1 MSPRELHHT
10 PQWYRTRPW
19 TICGHLREGNT
30 LKFSPTWTTKGW
42 TVPCGSQAPP
52 GSQSRARKGL
62 PASNSTGDTEGQRPH
77 QGAGNSR
84 NVHSPAGPAEP
95 PGTGRW
101 VARTAAPPHQAPL
114 AHRAHS
120 FPLTVMGTEEPALPG
135 APRTHTAG
143 APLAVTPAPCP
154 RLQTLTLCP
163 GASVQGQA
171 PPGATAFH
179 PTQGLCRGLCFREL
193 HPGGLPARPCHHRTV
208 YASSRW
214 VGPST

>member
-1 MSPRELHHT
+1 MPR
-10 PQWYRTRPW
+10 
-19 TICGHLREGNT
+19 
-30 LKFSPTWTTKGW
+30 
-42 TVPCGSQAPP
+42 GSQAPP

-179 PTQGLCRGLCFREL
+179 PTQGLPGAVFQGAPSWGAACSSLSPSDSLCLQPVGRAQYTIRGTGPRAHVRGGGDMSRGLSAGQL
-193 HPGGLPARPCHHRTV
+193 LPTHGHSPPQTR
-208 YASSRW
+208 
-214 VGPST
+214 